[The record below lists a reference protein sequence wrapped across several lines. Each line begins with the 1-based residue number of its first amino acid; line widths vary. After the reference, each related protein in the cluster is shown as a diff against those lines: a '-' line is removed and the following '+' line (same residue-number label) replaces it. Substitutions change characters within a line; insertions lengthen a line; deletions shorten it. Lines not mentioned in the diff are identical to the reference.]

1 MATLK
6 IADLA
11 AEIGATVIA
20 AGRHEGRIDRVYA
33 GDRISDLLNHTGHGT
48 LIVSNLPGIQ
58 LVRLAELMDLPA
70 FCLVEGTAPEPE
82 VVAAAELHGTAVL
95 VSPAG
100 LFETCGLIYRC
111 FRQERCT

>member
-11 AEIGATVIA
+11 AEIGATLVA
-20 AGRHEGRIDRVYA
+20 SGRHEGGFERVYA
-33 GDRISDLLNHTGHGT
+33 GDRISDLLNHAGRGT
-48 LIVSNLPGIQ
+48 LVVSNLPGAQ

-70 FCLVEGTAPEPE
+70 FCLVAGVAAEPE
-82 VVAAAELHGTAVL
+82 VVAAAESHGTAVL

-100 LFETCGLIYRC
+100 LFETCGRIYRC
-111 FRQERCT
+111 LQQERCT